1 MLVTEQT
8 TFSQSNARAEK
19 GLICTSVPPVIAH
32 PSSVVD
38 GIHWELEN
46 ELAVDPLFAN

>member
-1 MLVTEQT
+1 MKEQT
-8 TFSQSNARAEK
+8 TFRQSNARAEK
-19 GLICTSVPPVIAH
+19 GLICMSGPPVIAH

-46 ELAVDPLFAN
+46 ELTVDPLFAN